1 MRWVIRKSIG
11 WQLVIALILLT
22 STYTVTIFLYDL
34 HTRYQAGSH
43 YTSLVAVIARSQ
55 AHTAIFRNTLE
66 DFRNRPEDINVFNRL
81 ENLLWRIPQHI
92 DGVTYHLQ
100 TSRIS
105 EIYYYAPLEQLK
117 NIRERISEMHQQL
130 EEIKL
135 GASTYN
141 LFTQGQIIESDLAM
155 AYTVLEGVAHSEAG
169 KQQVFMERLGRTVA
183 ALSVTVII
191 LITALLFFLLKLRQ
205 KHHQVLR
212 LSMFDA
218 LTQLGNR
225 RYLLHHAEI
234 YIKKSQRCN
243 NPMCLIIMDIDYFKY
258 VNDTFG
264 HPAGDQILEKV
275 SEVLK
280 REARAIDVLARL
292 GGEEFCILMP
302 DTGLEGAM
310 QLAERLRQ
318 KICGLTHQQLNVA
331 TSITVSLGVTVASK
345 NDMDFTKLYSRADK
359 ALYKAKTNGRN
370 RVESA

>member
-1 MRWVIRKSIG
+1 MKWIIRKSMA
-11 WQLVIALILLT
+11 WQLTIALILLT
-22 STYTVTIFLYDL
+22 STYTVTILLYDL

-55 AHTAIFRNTLE
+55 AHTSILRNTLE
-66 DFRNRPEDINVFNRL
+66 DFRNRPEDTNVVNRL

-92 DGVTYHLQ
+92 NGVSFHLQ
-100 TSRIS
+100 TSQIS
-105 EIYYYAPLEQLK
+105 ENDYYAPLKQLK
-117 NIRERISEMHQQL
+117 DIREGLSEMHQQL
-130 EEIKL
+130 DEIKL
-135 GASTYN
+135 GGSPYN
-141 LFTQGQIIESDLAM
+141 FLNQGQIIENDLAM
-155 AYTVLEGVAHSEAG
+155 AYTILEGIAHSEAG
-169 KQQVFMERLGRTVA
+169 KQQIFMERLGRTVA

-191 LITALLFFLLKLRQ
+191 LITVLLIGFFKLRQ
-205 KHHQVLR
+205 KHHKVLH

-225 RYLLHHAEI
+225 RYLLHHAEAFCRN
-234 YIKKSQRCN
+234 SQRCDS
-243 NPMCLIIMDIDYFKY
+243 PLSLIIIDIDHFKY
-258 VNDTFG
+258 VNDAFG
-264 HPAGDQILEKV
+264 HPAGDQVLERI

-280 REARAIDVLARL
+280 REARAIDVVARL

-302 DTGLEGAM
+302 DTSLDGAM

-331 TSITVSLGVTVASK
+331 TSITVSLGVTVACK
-345 NDMDFTKLYSRADK
+345 NDMEFKKIYSRADK